1 MFIYYY
7 YTRRYNTTYKDKRF
21 YTQLYNCM
29 LIKMFP
35 DFIQLQN
42 IDKPETIT
50 MISGPISYTRFKIF
64 DENNVLL
71 KEIEIFGD
79 QHGTEKNTCVDQ
91 GELCLYVTRDGI
103 QGYSNNNCLDVST
116 YLGYAIFDAHKNKQ
130 YTDIYIESRQQEPG
144 RISYTAKRKHKVWDL
159 GYIIKTEAFL
169 RSCGTSI
176 NRNSLCRDVSR
187 TSSTLASSRDREGS
201 TSHSTRVSPN
211 NERNWARV
219 HSADIRDD
227 TMYLKFD
234 KALLDSLNVM
244 RFKQDADA
252 RLRTTR
258 VLTFLSRESQ
268 NFIRA
273 FLYEDVGRGMS
284 ELFQP
289 FYEIYPGTKEE
300 QKLYVKDSYPFI
312 DLMMAEFGGYE
323 HTRPTFT
330 SRASK
335 GSLLLI
341 KEDEEGR
348 STLTHRVGKMYAK
361 VLNMKEHFEINTL
374 PYLMIVAYEK
384 FVLSL
389 GTNVK
394 SPIKLILQKYDDIDA
409 KTSDEYLSQINRM
422 TAAVISKLFVDLYDI
437 YAIGRLISY
446 PESQRIIYYAGDD
459 HSDNLRIY
467 MIHYLAAELAQLKHQ
482 SYSIIRDVNILRGNN
497 TTNLNRCMRLSK

>member
-1 MFIYYY
+1 
-7 YTRRYNTTYKDKRF
+7 
-21 YTQLYNCM
+21 M

-64 DENNVLL
+64 DEEDVLL

-103 QGYSNNNCLDVST
+103 QGYSNNGCLDVST

-130 YTDIYIESRQQEPG
+130 YTDIYLESRQQEPG
-144 RISYTAKRKHKVWDL
+144 RISYTAKRKHQVWDL

-176 NRNSLCRDVSR
+176 NRNPLCRD
-187 TSSTLASSRDREGS
+187 D
-201 TSHSTRVSPN
+201 PN
-211 NERNWARV
+211 GGRNWARV

-227 TMYLKFD
+227 TMYSEFD
-234 KALLDSLNVM
+234 TALRDSLNVM
-244 RFKQDADA
+244 SFKQDADA
-252 RLRTTR
+252 KLRTTR
-258 VLTFLSRESQ
+258 VLTFLSRESK

-273 FLYEDVGRGMS
+273 FLYEDVGHKIS

-300 QKLYVKDSYPFI
+300 KELYVKYSYPFV

-323 HTRPTFT
+323 HNRPTFT
-330 SRASK
+330 SRARK

-341 KEDEEGR
+341 KEDEEGK
-348 STLTHRVGKMYAK
+348 SILTHRVGKMYAK
-361 VLNMKEHFEINTL
+361 VLNMKEQFETNTL

-384 FVLSL
+384 FVSGL
-389 GTNVK
+389 GTDIK
-394 SPIKLILQKYDDIDA
+394 SAIKLILKKYEDIDA
-409 KTSDEYLSQINRM
+409 QISDEYLLKINRM
-422 TAAVISKLFVDLYDI
+422 TDAVISKLFTDLYDI

-446 PESQRIIYYAGDD
+446 PESQRIIYYSGDN
-459 HSDNLRIY
+459 HSDNLRSYIVD
-467 MIHYLAAELAQLKHQ
+467 YLEDELEQLKHQ
-482 SYSIIRDVNILRGNN
+482 PYSIIQDINRLRGKNI
-497 TTNLNRCMRLSK
+497 TNLNRCMRLPK